1 MQVLREDMDEDR
13 TKALETAAVQLYQAL
28 AASMM
33 DNADVIVPILQ
44 HSHSSRSCCIWAG
57 MGAGAGFVEPGV
69 MATNS
74 AIPLRPYLFSL
85 PQPLLQFRDLFAIMQ
100 VGLLHLSCTSC

>member
-1 MQVLREDMDEDR
+1 MDEER
-13 TKALETAAVQLYQAL
+13 MHALETAAVQLYQAL
-28 AASMM
+28 ATSML

-44 HSHSSRSCCIWAG
+44 PPNSSRSCCIWTG
-57 MGAGAGFVEPGV
+57 MGPGAGFVEPGV

-85 PQPLLQFRDLFAIMQ
+85 PQPLLPFRDLFAIMQ
-100 VGLLHLSCTSC
+100 VAAVHLLCFL